1 MSRNSGSSGSWSG
14 RFRFTSQR
22 AIALWSMSRVF
33 AETAGSFACARVSGD
48 RSSGS
53 QGGLRRT

>member
-1 MSRNSGSSGSWSG
+1 MSRNSGSSGNESG

-22 AIALWSMSRVF
+22 AIALCSMSRFF

-48 RSSGS
+48 RSRGS
-53 QGGLRRT
+53 EGGLNRT